1 MISQETLEKLPQ
13 ILTDRINKANTELL
27 TRMGKQI
34 RKIGTLGAA
43 NVHKLEQMRLM
54 GASLRRIKKALADAS
69 GKNLKEIEVI
79 FERLAKDA
87 YFDAEPYY
95 RWRELDFIPYE
106 ENKKLQTLVKS
117 IAKQAQKDYMNL
129 SHTTAVSLKDKR
141 GNTVA
146 LPLEKAYKTV
156 IDQAIHNVLTG
167 KESYQSEFRRTL
179 RDFASSGLK
188 AVEYESGYVRRLD
201 SAVRMNLLEG
211 MKQINQALQD
221 YVGAEVGADGV
232 EISVHEAPAPDH
244 ADIQGQQMSNEEFER
259 WQKEHQYP
267 RRQIGKLNCYHFA
280 FRVVLG
286 VNKPN
291 YTQEQLNDIKRRNT
305 EGITFEGKHYT
316 LYEARQMQRKLEV
329 AIRKE
334 KDLQT
339 LARAAG
345 DETLVR
351 ETRMKQNRLV
361 NRYKALSDA
370 AGLSYKHDRLNAGML
385 TRTRK
390 SSIINVLP
398 NADKVV
404 IDINKFTGYA
414 LNPSKDLNKAT
425 AFRSALGYTSDNAEE
440 LIQNIRGNIS
450 KFNAVEKPNN
460 GYGTR
465 YEVIMTLMGPNGKRA
480 NVKTGWIKD
489 KETGETRLTS
499 AYVTKKKFGAN
510 ENET

>member
-1 MISQETLEKLPQ
+1 MISQETLEELPQ
-13 ILTDRINKANTELL
+13 ILTERINKANAELL

-79 FERLAKDA
+79 FERLAKDS

-95 RWRELDFIPYE
+95 RWCGLDFIPYE
-106 ENKKLQTLVKS
+106 ENKKLQMLVKS
-117 IAKQAQKDYMNL
+117 MAEQAQKDYTNL
-129 SHTTAVSLKDKR
+129 SRTTAVSLKDTR
-141 GNTVA
+141 GNAVT
-146 LPLEKAYKTV
+146 LPLEKAYRTV
-156 IDQAIHNVLTG
+156 IDQAIHNISTG
-167 KESYQSEFRRTL
+167 QESYQSELRRTL
-179 RDFASSGLK
+179 RDFANSGLK
-188 AVEYESGYVRRLD
+188 TVEYESGYVRRLD

-221 YVGAEVGADGV
+221 YVGAEIGTDGV

-286 VNKPN
+286 INKPN
-291 YTQEQLNDIKRRNT
+291 YTQEQLTDIKRRNA
-305 EGITFEGKHYT
+305 EGVIFEGKHYT
-316 LYEARQMQRKLEV
+316 LYEARQMQRKIET
-329 AIRKE
+329 AIRKA
-334 KDLQT
+334 KDFQT

-345 DETLVR
+345 DETLMR
-351 ETRMKQNRLV
+351 EARMKQRRLT
-361 NRYKALSDA
+361 NQYKAFSDA
-370 AGLSYKHDRLNAGML
+370 AGLSYKQDRLNTGML
-385 TRTRK
+385 TRIRK

-414 LNPSKDLNKAT
+414 LNPSKDLDKAT
-425 AFRSALGYTSDNAEE
+425 AFQSALGYTSNNAEE
-440 LIQNIRGNIS
+440 LIQNIRKNVS
-450 KFNAVEKPNN
+450 RFNAVEKPDN

-465 YEVIMTLMGPNGKRA
+465 YEVLMTLTGSNGKRA

-499 AYVTKKKFGAN
+499 AYVTKKKFGVN
-510 ENET
+510 ENAT